1 MDDDVE
7 AMHVVFCPF
16 SLLLSLC
23 VLIVVRVYQTPIIA
37 ITANEHTHI
46 HICSSQTLCRRAERD
61 HVQTCHDIT
70 FVCWMHTQ

>member
-37 ITANEHTHI
+37 IITANEHTHT
-46 HICSSQTLCRRAERD
+46 HTHMFFTNTLSSSGARSRTD
-61 HVQTCHDIT
+61 
-70 FVCWMHTQ
+70 MS